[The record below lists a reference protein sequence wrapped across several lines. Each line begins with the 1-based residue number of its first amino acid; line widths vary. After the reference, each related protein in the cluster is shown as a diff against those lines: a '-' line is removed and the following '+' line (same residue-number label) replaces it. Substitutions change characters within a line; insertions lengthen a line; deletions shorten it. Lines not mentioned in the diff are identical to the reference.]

1 MSYYLGF
8 LLIIVSAWMPNELSV
23 PRSGP
28 QKTKIDLIEVGG
40 SNVYLLRGTKNI
52 LIDSGTPK
60 GTDKI
65 EKGLAKLGLTPH
77 DLALIVLTH
86 GHADHGGGTA
96 YFQEKYNIPV
106 LGGKGDA
113 EMMARGT
120 NDEFEVQSF
129 MGRVL
134 ENFVNYPFPP
144 YVADHWLAL
153 GERWDLAPYGIAGEV
168 IALPGHTPG
177 SLAIKLESGEV
188 FVGDLLRGS
197 MLAEKQVRLHF
208 FHDDRPKVDQQIRAL
223 IEEGFETFYLGH
235 WGPLSAA
242 EIEKDYPWQEK

>member
-1 MSYYLGF
+1 MEYILSV
-8 LLIIVSAWMPNELSV
+8 LLIIGTSLSV
-23 PRSGP
+23 PRSVP
-28 QKTKIDLIEVGG
+28 QATKIDLIEVGG

-60 GTDKI
+60 GTSKI
-65 EKGLAKLGLTPH
+65 EKALAKLGLTPS

-96 YFQEKYNIPV
+96 YFQEKYQVPV

-120 NDEFEVQSF
+120 NGEFEVKSF
-129 MGRVL
+129 AGRL
-134 ENFVNYPFPP
+134 LGDFVNYPFTP

-168 IALPGHTPG
+168 VTLPGHTPG
-177 SLAIKLESGEV
+177 SLAIKLESGEI

-197 MLAEKQVRLHF
+197 MIAKKQVRLHF
-208 FHDDRPKVDQQIRAL
+208 FHEDRTKVDQQIRAL
-223 IEEGFETFYLGH
+223 IGEGFNTFYLGH

-242 EIEKDYPWQEK
+242 EIEKDYPWEEK